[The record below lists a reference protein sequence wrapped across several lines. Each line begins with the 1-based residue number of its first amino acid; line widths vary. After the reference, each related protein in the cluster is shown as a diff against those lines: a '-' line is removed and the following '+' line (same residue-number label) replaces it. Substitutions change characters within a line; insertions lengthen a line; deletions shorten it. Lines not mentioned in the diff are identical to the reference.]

1 MGTIQT
7 TVGLI
12 TGINIQELVDKLMEI
27 SARPK
32 TMLEER
38 NKTLQEQQTALGTL
52 AGLLYAI
59 KMPVATLAKTDTYQQ
74 RQVTSSHSDILGRHQ
89 NRHPAL
95 GQYELTPIH

>member
-12 TGINIQELVDKLMEI
+12 TGIDIKGLVDQLIEI

-52 AGLLYAI
+52 AGLL
-59 KMPVATLAKTDTYQQ
+59 
-74 RQVTSSHSDILGRHQ
+74 
-89 NRHPAL
+89 
-95 GQYELTPIH
+95 